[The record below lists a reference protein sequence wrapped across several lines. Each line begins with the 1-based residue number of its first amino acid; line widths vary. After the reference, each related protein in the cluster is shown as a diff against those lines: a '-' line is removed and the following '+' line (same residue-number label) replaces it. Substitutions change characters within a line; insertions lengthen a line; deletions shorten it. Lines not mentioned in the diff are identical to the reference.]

1 MTKSPRVFFIAN
13 GVFSE
18 HIAGGDIHFLEMARA
33 LIQRGYEV
41 HFLGGF
47 VLEKVIASWQ
57 LSVIFHS
64 TEKKFKNGL
73 NDRGFL
79 SQMALLWNYV
89 KRCLKTLKILQK
101 ESNGDDAIYAVSDYW
116 FDVLPTVKSQ
126 ASYKIGIWHMEA
138 PSFREILFRKRAD
151 IPFSR
156 LPSFHYWLSQTFS
169 LKWLSKC
176 AHKKIFYLHPNM
188 RDKLLAL
195 GYQADE
201 VSLISYGIDVATAH
215 KVGEVQKEYDV
226 IWLGRLH
233 RQKGLDDIIPTLNYL
248 AEQVDNFKAVIV
260 GKVKEGLQPR
270 IGKHLVNQVFFSGFV
285 SEEEKFRMLKASRV
299 FLMPSRHEGSPRV
312 IGEALLCGARVVA
325 YNVQTYFGIFH
336 DWIYYVPKFDLFA
349 FQQEIEKQ
357 IMESRNGVPQANDF
371 NLSQFE
377 KENSWEATGNHFV
390 AEIQKLVRRG

>member
-57 LSVIFHS
+57 LSVIFHP
-64 TEKKFKNGL
+64 TEEKIKNGL

-89 KRCLKTLKILQK
+89 KRCLKTLKILKK

-126 ASYKIGIWHMEA
+126 ASYKVGIWHMEA

-169 LKWLSKC
+169 LKWLSQC

-188 RDKLLAL
+188 RARLLAL

-201 VSLISYGIDVATAH
+201 VSLISYGVDVATAH
-215 KVGEVQKEYDV
+215 KVGEVEKEYDV

-233 RQKGLDDIIPTLNYL
+233 RQKGVDDIIPTLNYL

-260 GKVKEGLQPR
+260 GKVKEGLQSR
-270 IGKHLVNQVFFSGFV
+270 IGGKLIDKVFFPGFV
-285 SEEEKFRMLKASRV
+285 SEEEKFRLLKASRV

-312 IGEALLCGARVVA
+312 IGEALLCEARVVV
-325 YNVQTYFGIFH
+325 YDVKTYPGVFH
-336 DWIYYVPKFDLFA
+336 DWIYYVPKFDLVQ
-349 FQQEIEKQ
+349 FQLAVKNQVL
-357 IMESRNGVPQANDF
+357 ESRNKVEQKNSF
-371 NLSQFE
+371 NLIQFE
-377 KENSWEATGNHFV
+377 RKNSWETIGEQFV
-390 AEIQKLVRRG
+390 SEIQKLLVKN